1 MVKSSE
7 EFKNGCIPIV
17 FGDYGDSTSLM
28 FYQLSDYRLTT
39 DVLLYKLRFVGFIM
53 NEHDDDDDDD
63 DDDDVFLRKHSA
75 VVRSKQLN
83 GRQHCV

>member
-1 MVKSSE
+1 M
-7 EFKNGCIPIV
+7 
-17 FGDYGDSTSLM
+17 T
-28 FYQLSDYRLTT
+28 RLTT

-63 DDDDVFLRKHSA
+63 DDVFLRKHSA

-83 GRQHCV
+83 GR